1 MTARPASPAAKGG
14 AGASTDVMPARA
26 PRFVA
31 LAIVLAG
38 AIVAPLDTA
47 VNVAFPA
54 ITDAF
59 GLELPAIRWIV
70 ILYMLTYGGM
80 MLIGGRLGDLYGYR
94 RVFATG
100 LGVVALSFAGCALA
114 PSYAALIVAR
124 IAQGVGMALILGCGP
139 ALALSLYE
147 EAART
152 RVLGYYAAM
161 FALGTALGPLVGGV
175 LIGPLGW
182 QAVFWMRVPLALGV
196 LVLLRWVPAV
206 PQASGRAFDTPGAA
220 LLALWTGS
228 LVLALA
234 LPGAAALWLALVALV
249 AFAGFVARES
259 RIAEPILRPAL
270 FRDLRFTILNL
281 LNIAVN
287 LAAFAVLLLGPY
299 YFVRV
304 SGLGA
309 LGVGLLLG
317 IWAGGTLAGAA
328 LAERLGRRFGLQR
341 VGVAG
346 IVLCVAGLGFAG
358 FWDAHTPLASAGVA
372 LLVQG
377 FGVGLFQVAYADGVV
392 AALPRED
399 RGVAGSLT
407 MLTRMLGIVG
417 GATLFAAL
425 FTNAEGSA
433 LAAGL
438 SAREAF
444 LNGFRFAF
452 RCATVGLAVCAV
464 AGIAWP
470 HQPGRAS

>member
-1 MTARPASPAAKGG
+1 MANRHEIH
-14 AGASTDVMPARA
+14 VRA
-26 PRFVA
+26 A

-59 GLELPAIRWIV
+59 GLALPAIRWIV
-70 ILYMLTYGGM
+70 ILYMLTYGGF

-94 RVFATG
+94 RVFAIG
-100 LGVVALSFAGCALA
+100 LALVAGAFTACALA
-114 PSYAALIVAR
+114 PSYAVLLAAR
-124 IAQGVGMALILGCGP
+124 IVQGVGMALVLGCGP
-139 ALALSLYE
+139 ALSLSLFD

-152 RVLGYYAAM
+152 RVLGYYASM
-161 FALGTALGPLVGGV
+161 FALGTALGPLLGGLLVG
-175 LIGPLGW
+175 PFGW
-182 QAVFWMRVPLALGV
+182 QAVFWMRVPLALAV
-196 LVLLRWVPAV
+196 LVLLRWVPAP
-206 PQASGRAFDTPGAA
+206 PQARGRAFDTPGAL
-220 LLALWTGS
+220 LLALWTGA

-234 LPGAAALWLALVALV
+234 LPGAASLWLALVALV
-249 AFAGFVARES
+249 AFAGFVVRAS
-259 RIAEPILRPAL
+259 RIPEPILRPAL
-270 FRDLRFTILNL
+270 FRDARFTILNL

-304 SGLGA
+304 AGLSA

-317 IWAGGTLAGAA
+317 AWAGGTLTGAA
-328 LAERLGRRFGLQR
+328 LAERMGRRYGLQR
-341 VGVAG
+341 VGTAG
-346 IVLCVAGLGFAG
+346 IALGVVGLGVAG
-358 FWDAHTPLASAGVA
+358 FWDAHTGLFAAGVA
-372 LLVQG
+372 LFVQG

-392 AALPRED
+392 AELPRED

-425 FTNAEGSA
+425 FRDGEGAA

-438 SAREAF
+438 AAGDAF
-444 LNGFRFAF
+444 LEGFRYAF
-452 RCATVGLAVCAV
+452 RWAAAGLGACLLASLL
-464 AGIAWP
+464 WP
-470 HQPGRAS
+470 RGHRVR

>member
-1 MTARPASPAAKGG
+1 MRVPRPL
-14 AGASTDVMPARA
+14 
-26 PRFVA
+26 A

-38 AIVAPLDTA
+38 AMVAPLDTA

-59 GLELPAIRWIV
+59 GLELAAIRWVV
-70 ILYMLTYGGM
+70 ILYMLTYGGV

-94 RVFATG
+94 RVFAIG
-100 LGVVALSFAGCALA
+100 LGVVALAFAACAA
-114 PSYAALIVAR
+114 SPSYAVLLAAR
-124 IAQGVGMALILGCGP
+124 IAQGVGMALVLGCGP
-139 ALALSLYE
+139 ALSLSLYD

-152 RVLGYYAAM
+152 RVLGSYAAM
-161 FALGTALGPLVGGV
+161 FALGTALGPLLGGLLVGHFAW
-175 LIGPLGW
+175 P
-182 QAVFWMRVPLALGV
+182 AVFWMRVPLALGV

-206 PQASGRAFDTPGAA
+206 PQAGGRAFDTAGAS
-220 LLALWTGS
+220 LLALWTGA

-234 LPGAAALWLALVALV
+234 LPGAASLWLALVALV
-249 AFAGFVARES
+249 AFAGFVVRAS
-259 RIAEPILRPAL
+259 RIDEPILRPAL
-270 FRDLRFTILNL
+270 FRDARFTILNL

-304 SGLGA
+304 AGLGA

-317 IWAGGTLAGAA
+317 AWAGGTLAGAA
-328 LAERLGRRFGLQR
+328 LAERMGQRYGLQR
-341 VGVAG
+341 VGTAG
-346 IVLCVAGLGFAG
+346 IALGVAGLGLAG
-358 FWDAHTPLASAGVA
+358 FWDAGTTLASAGVA

-425 FTNAEGSA
+425 FRDAEAAA

-438 SAREAF
+438 AAGDAF
-444 LNGFRFAF
+444 LEGFRYAF
-452 RCATVGLAVCAV
+452 RWAAAGLGAMLVAALATG
-464 AGIAWP
+464 WWW
-470 HQPGRAS
+470 RKR

>member
-1 MTARPASPAAKGG
+1 VTRAGLPRP
-14 AGASTDVMPARA
+14 
-26 PRFVA
+26 VA

-59 GLELPAIRWIV
+59 GLALPAIRWIV
-70 ILYMLTYGGM
+70 ILYMLTYGGF

-100 LGVVALSFAGCALA
+100 LGVVALAFTGCALA
-114 PSYAALIVAR
+114 PSYALLIAAR

-139 ALALSLYE
+139 ALALSLYD

-152 RVLGYYAAM
+152 RVLGYYASM

-175 LIGPLGW
+175 LVGPFGW
-182 QAVFWMRVPLALGV
+182 QAVFWVRVPLAL
-196 LVLLRWVPAV
+196 LVLALLRVVPAA
-206 PQASGRAFDTPGAA
+206 PPHGNRAFDTPGAL
-220 LLALWTGS
+220 LLALWTAA

-234 LPGAAALWLALVALV
+234 LPGSAALWLGLFAAA
-249 AFAGFVARES
+249 AFAGFMLRES

-270 FRDLRFTILNL
+270 FRDPRFTILNL

-287 LAAFAVLLLGPY
+287 LAAFAILLLGPY
-299 YFVRV
+299 YFVRI

-317 IWAGGTLAGAA
+317 VWAGGTLVGAA
-328 LAERLGRRFGLQR
+328 LAERIGRRFGLQR
-341 VGVAG
+341 VGFIG
-346 IVLCVAGLGFAG
+346 ILLSIVGLGFTG
-358 FWDAHTPLASAGVA
+358 FWDERTALALAAAA

-377 FGVGLFQVAYADGVV
+377 LGVGLFQVACADGIV

-425 FTNAEGSA
+425 FANAEGAA
-433 LAAGL
+433 LAAG
-438 SAREAF
+438 SPARDAF
-444 LNGFRFAF
+444 LDGFRFAF
-452 RCATVGLAVCAV
+452 RCATVGLALCA
-464 AGIAWP
+464 AASIAWP
-470 HQPGRAS
+470 RRMRRAS

>member
-1 MTARPASPAAKGG
+1 VSR
-14 AGASTDVMPARA
+14 R
-26 PRFVA
+26 VA
-31 LAIVLAG
+31 LVIVLAG

-59 GLELPAIRWIV
+59 SLALPEIRWIV
-70 ILYMLTYGGM
+70 ILYMLTYGGF

-94 RVFATG
+94 RVFAIG
-100 LGVVALSFAGCALA
+100 LGVVALSFVGSALA
-114 PSYAALIVAR
+114 PTYSALIVAR

-139 ALALSLYE
+139 ALSLTLYD

-152 RVLGYYAAM
+152 RVLGYYASM
-161 FALGTALGPLVGGV
+161 FALGTALGPLAGGV
-175 LIGPLGW
+175 LVGPFGW

-196 LVLLRWVPAV
+196 LVLLRLVPVV
-206 PQASGRAFDTPGAA
+206 PQAGERSFDTPGAL
-220 LLALWTGS
+220 LLALWTGA

-234 LPGAAALWLALVALV
+234 LPGAASLWLALVAVV
-249 AFAGFVARES
+249 AFVAFVGRAS
-259 RIAEPILRPAL
+259 RMPEPILRPAL
-270 FRDLRFTILNL
+270 FRDARFTTLNL

-287 LAAFAVLLLGPY
+287 LAAFAILLLGPY

-317 IWAGGTLAGAA
+317 GWAGGTLLGAA

-341 VGVAG
+341 VGNVG
-346 IVLCVAGLGFAG
+346 IALSIAGLGFAG
-358 FWDAHTPLASAGVA
+358 FWDGQTSLAFAGLA

-377 FGVGLFQVAYADGVV
+377 CGVGLFQVACADGIV

-425 FTNAEGSA
+425 FANSEGSA

-438 SAREAF
+438 PAREAF

-452 RCATVGLAVCAV
+452 RFAALGLAVCA
-464 AGIAWP
+464 ATGLLWP
-470 HQPGRAS
+470 RLRRHKS

>member
-1 MTARPASPAAKGG
+1 VP
-14 AGASTDVMPARA
+14 PARQ
-26 PRFVA
+26 PRPVA
-31 LAIVLAG
+31 LIIVLAG

-94 RVFATG
+94 RVFAAG
-100 LGVVALSFAGCALA
+100 LGVVVLAFSGCALA
-114 PSYAALIVAR
+114 PSYGVLIAAR

-152 RVLGYYAAM
+152 RVLGYYASM
-161 FALGTALGPLVGGV
+161 FALGTALGPLAGGL
-175 LIGPLGW
+175 LIGPFGW
-182 QAVFWMRVPLALGV
+182 QSVFWMRVPLALAV
-196 LVLLRWVPAV
+196 LALLRLVPASR
-206 PQASGRAFDTPGAA
+206 QSGNRAFDTPGAM
-220 LLALWTGS
+220 LLALWTGA

-234 LPGAAALWLALVALV
+234 LPGAAALWLALVAII
-249 AFAGFVARES
+249 AFAGFVARAA
-259 RIAEPILRPAL
+259 RIDEPILRPAL
-270 FRDLRFTILNL
+270 FRNPHFTILNL

-317 IWAGGTLAGAA
+317 TWAGGTLVGAA

-341 VGVAG
+341 IGFAG
-346 IVLCVAGLGFAG
+346 IVLGVAGLGLAG
-358 FWDAHTPLASAGVA
+358 FWDANTTLLTAGVA
-372 LLVQG
+372 LLIQG
-377 FGVGLFQVAYADGVV
+377 AGVGLFQVAYADGVV

-425 FTNAEGSA
+425 FRDGEGAA

-438 SAREAF
+438 PAGDAF
-444 LNGFRFAF
+444 LEGFRHAF
-452 RCATVGLAVCAV
+452 RWAAAGLGACA
-464 AGIAWP
+464 IASLLWP
-470 HQPGRAS
+470 RVRRTGV

>member
-1 MTARPASPAAKGG
+1 VSRVRLP
-14 AGASTDVMPARA
+14 RA
-26 PRFVA
+26 VA
-31 LAIVLAG
+31 LIIVLAG

-94 RVFATG
+94 RVFAMG
-100 LGVVALSFAGCALA
+100 LGIVALAFTGCALA
-114 PSYAALIVAR
+114 PSYPVLIAAR
-124 IAQGVGMALILGCGP
+124 IAQGVGMAFILGCGP
-139 ALALSLYE
+139 ALALSLHD

-152 RVLGYYAAM
+152 RVLGYYASM
-161 FALGTALGPLVGGV
+161 FALGTALGPLAGGM

-182 QAVFWMRVPLALGV
+182 QAVFWMRVPLALA
-196 LVLLRWVPAV
+196 VLLLLRFVPAAR
-206 PQASGRAFDTPGAA
+206 QTRTRAFDTPGAI
-220 LLALWTGS
+220 LLALWTGA

-234 LPGAAALWLALVALV
+234 LPGSAALWLGLVAAV
-249 AFAGFVARES
+249 AFAGFVRRES
-259 RIAEPILRPAL
+259 RLAEPILRPAL
-270 FRDLRFTILNL
+270 FRNLQFTMLNV
-281 LNIAVN
+281 LNVAVN
-287 LAAFAVLLLGPY
+287 MAAFAILLLGPY

-317 IWAGGTLAGAA
+317 TWALGTLAGAA

-341 VGVAG
+341 IGFVGIA
-346 IVLCVAGLGFAG
+346 LCVAGLGFPG
-358 FWDAHTPLASAGVA
+358 FWDAQTTLIAAGVA
-372 LLVQG
+372 LLLQG

-417 GATLFAAL
+417 GATAFSAL
-425 FTNAEGSA
+425 FTQAESAA
-433 LAAGL
+433 LADGL
-438 SAREAF
+438 SAQSAF
-444 LNGFRFAF
+444 LDGFRFAF
-452 RCATVGLAVCAV
+452 RCGAVGLAACAI
-464 AGIAWP
+464 AGVGGP
-470 HQPGRAS
+470 RLRRRAS

>member
-1 MTARPASPAAKGG
+1 VSR
-14 AGASTDVMPARA
+14 R
-26 PRFVA
+26 VA
-31 LAIVLAG
+31 LVIVLAG

-59 GLELPAIRWIV
+59 ALALPEIRWIV
-70 ILYMLTYGGM
+70 ILYMLTYGGF

-94 RVFATG
+94 RVFALG
-100 LGVVALSFAGCALA
+100 LGVVALSFVGSALA
-114 PSYAALIVAR
+114 PTYSALIVAR

-139 ALALSLYE
+139 ALSLSLYD

-152 RVLGYYAAM
+152 RVLGYYASM
-161 FALGTALGPLVGGV
+161 FALGTALGPLLGGALVG
-175 LIGPLGW
+175 PFGW
-182 QAVFWMRVPLALGV
+182 QAVFWMRVPLALTV
-196 LVLLRWVPAV
+196 LALLHWVPVAR
-206 PQASGRAFDTPGAA
+206 PAGGRAFDMVGAL
-220 LLALWTGS
+220 LLALWTAA

-234 LPGAAALWLALVALV
+234 LPGTASLWLALVAAV
-249 AFAGFVARES
+249 AFFAFVGRAS
-259 RIAEPILRPAL
+259 RMPEPILRPAL
-270 FRDLRFTILNL
+270 FRDAHFTTLNL

-287 LAAFAVLLLGPY
+287 LAAFAILLLGPY

-317 IWAGGTLAGAA
+317 IWAGGTLVGAGF
-328 LAERLGRRFGLQR
+328 AERLGRRFGLQR
-341 VGVAG
+341 VGFVG
-346 IVLCVAGLGFAG
+346 IALSIVGLGFAG
-358 FWDAHTPLASAGVA
+358 FWDARTSLAFAGFA

-377 FGVGLFQVAYADGVV
+377 CGVGLFQVACADGIV

-425 FTNAEGSA
+425 FANAEAAA
-433 LAAGL
+433 LAAGG
-438 SAREAF
+438 SAQDAF
-444 LNGFRFAF
+444 LDGFRFAF
-452 RCATVGLAVCAV
+452 RCAALGLTVCAALGLV
-464 AGIAWP
+464 WP
-470 HQPGRAS
+470 RLHRHKS

>member
-1 MTARPASPAAKGG
+1 VAR
-14 AGASTDVMPARA
+14 R
-26 PRFVA
+26 VA
-31 LAIVLAG
+31 LVIVLAG

-54 ITDAF
+54 ITNAF

-70 ILYMLTYGGM
+70 ILYMLTYGGF

-94 RVFATG
+94 RVFGLG
-100 LGVVALSFAGCALA
+100 LGVVALSFVGSALA
-114 PSYAALIVAR
+114 PSYAVLIAAR

-139 ALALSLYE
+139 ALSLSLYD

-152 RVLGYYAAM
+152 RVLGYYASM
-161 FALGTALGPLVGGV
+161 FALGTALGPLLGGV
-175 LIGPLGW
+175 LVGPFGW
-182 QAVFWMRVPLALGV
+182 QAVFWMRVPLALAV
-196 LVLLRWVPAV
+196 LVLLRFVATVPHK
-206 PQASGRAFDTPGAA
+206 SGRAFDTAGAA
-220 LLALWTGS
+220 LLALWTGA
-228 LVLALA
+228 LVLALSLSGVA
-234 LPGAAALWLALVALV
+234 TLWLGLVAVV
-249 AFAGFVARES
+249 AFVGFVLREA

-270 FRDLRFTILNL
+270 FRDASFTILNL

-317 IWAGGTLAGAA
+317 TWAGGTLLGAA
-328 LAERLGRRFGLQR
+328 MAERLGRRFGLQR
-341 VGVAG
+341 VGFAG
-346 IVLCVAGLGFAG
+346 IALCVLGLGAAG
-358 FWDAHTPLASAGVA
+358 FWDAQTALVAAGSA

-425 FTNAEGSA
+425 FRDAEGAA

-438 SAREAF
+438 SAGDAF
-444 LNGFRFAF
+444 LEGFRYAF
-452 RCATVGLAVCAV
+452 RCAAGGLSLCFFANLLVR
-464 AGIAWP
+464 
-470 HQPGRAS
+470 RA

>member
-1 MTARPASPAAKGG
+1 L
-14 AGASTDVMPARA
+14 TDVPRRA
-26 PRFVA
+26 A
-31 LAIVLAG
+31 LVIVLAG

-47 VNVAFPA
+47 VNVAFPS

-59 GLELPAIRWIV
+59 ALELPAIRWIV
-70 ILYMLTYGGM
+70 ILYMLTYGGF

-94 RVFATG
+94 RVFGIG
-100 LGVVALSFAGCALA
+100 LGVVALSFIGSALA
-114 PSYAALIVAR
+114 PTYSALVVAR
-124 IAQGVGMALILGCGP
+124 IAQGVGMALVLGCGP
-139 ALALSLYE
+139 ALSLSLYE

-152 RVLGYYAAM
+152 RVLGYYASM
-161 FALGTALGPLVGGV
+161 FALGTALGPLLGGV
-175 LIGPLGW
+175 LIGSFGW

-196 LVLLRWVPAV
+196 LALLRRVPAV
-206 PQASGRAFDTPGAA
+206 PPSGERSFDTAGAL
-220 LLALWTGS
+220 LLALWTAA

-234 LPGAAALWLALVALV
+234 LPGAASLWLALVALV
-249 AFAGFVARES
+249 AFVGFVLRAS

-287 LAAFAVLLLGPY
+287 LAAFAILLLGPY
-299 YFVRV
+299 YFVRI

-317 IWAGGTLAGAA
+317 VWAGGTLVGAA
-328 LAERLGRRFGLQR
+328 LAERIGRRFGLQR
-341 VGVAG
+341 VGFIG
-346 IVLCVAGLGFAG
+346 ILLSIVGLGFTG
-358 FWDAHTPLASAGVA
+358 FWDERTALALAAAA

-377 FGVGLFQVAYADGVV
+377 LGVGLFQVACADGIV

-425 FTNAEGSA
+425 FANAEGAA
-433 LAAGL
+433 LAAGS
-438 SAREAF
+438 SARDAF
-444 LNGFRFAF
+444 LDGFRFAF
-452 RCATVGLAVCAV
+452 RCATVGLALCA
-464 AGIAWP
+464 AASIAWP
-470 HQPGRAS
+470 RRMRRAS